1 MWHSS
6 DLISIRFPRPQIN
19 PFTSLHPPLVSACR
33 NSPPR
38 RKRNTF
44 WITALWILAQF
55 FFDLRKKKWEVF
67 VQISSSMT
75 VTFPSPHCWL
85 SCDLYRPSKDA
96 KKVAVLR
103 QLLVPD
109 PLSFR
114 LYWPCQHRAPFFF
127 TDGDN
132 RGQSFCEG
140 DLWQESGMWSPQRVS
155 GPDLSILSFFKCFST
170 NTCPVW
176 RLSEADVCSL
186 AGSDV
191 IFLFNYF
198 EVRQVWRTNAAMK
211 RKGD

>member
-1 MWHSS
+1 MNSG
-6 DLISIRFPRPQIN
+6 SIF
-19 PFTSLHPPLVSACR
+19 
-33 NSPPR
+33 
-38 RKRNTF
+38 F
-44 WITALWILAQF
+44 WFKKEKMGSFCPNLL
-55 FFDLRKKKWEVF
+55 LRDCHF
-67 VQISSSMT
+67 S
-75 VTFPSPHCWL
+75 FPSMLTLLWPLQAIQRC
-85 SCDLYRPSKDA
+85 K

-127 TDGDN
+127 TNGDN

-198 EVRQVWRTNAAMK
+198 EVRQIWRMNAAMK

>member
-75 VTFPSPHCWL
+75 VTFPSPQCWL

-96 KKVAVLR
+96 KKK
-103 QLLVPD
+103 
-109 PLSFR
+109 
-114 LYWPCQHRAPFFF
+114 
-127 TDGDN
+127 
-132 RGQSFCEG
+132 
-140 DLWQESGMWSPQRVS
+140 WQCWDSCWFLTHCPSGYTGHVNTERPSSLQTETTEVRVFVKGTFGRSQECGAHS
-155 GPDLSILSFFKCFST
+155 GFLDQISVYSFFKCFST

-198 EVRQVWRTNAAMK
+198 EVRHVWRMNAAMK

>member
-1 MWHSS
+1 MNSG
-6 DLISIRFPRPQIN
+6 SIFFWFKKEEMGSFCPK
-19 PFTSLHPPLVSACR
+19 
-33 NSPPR
+33 SPPPWLSLFLPL
-38 RKRNTF
+38 NVDSPVTF
-44 WITALWILAQF
+44 TGHPKMQ
-55 FFDLRKKKWEVF
+55 KKK
-67 VQISSSMT
+67 
-75 VTFPSPHCWL
+75 
-85 SCDLYRPSKDA
+85 

-211 RKGD
+211 RRGD